1 MKLEHLL
8 IQYFYTSK
16 ELSLQ
21 GIGKFLLSQDL
32 VLPPDTEKEV
42 VMPENAIGFEFNIKA
57 TEDEGLI
64 SYIVENTKKIRP
76 LASADLD
83 SFLTLGK
90 QFLNIGKPFKI
101 SNLEVVQK
109 DFPNVMNWN
118 DAKEACTELG
128 DGWRLPTKDELN
140 QLYNKKNK
148 IDCFKN
154 YSYWS
159 STEQVTD
166 NGYPGAWFQEF
177 TGRQTYSAIEYAT
190 YFRAVRTI

>member
-83 SFLTLGK
+83 SFYIFLTEDHTQEITL
-90 QFLNIGKPFKI
+90 QYF
-101 SNLEVVQK
+101 Q
-109 DFPNVMNWN
+109 
-118 DAKEACTELG
+118 T
-128 DGWRLPTKDELN
+128 LPQNREWCHRHL
-140 QLYNKKNK
+140 
-148 IDCFKN
+148 
-154 YSYWS
+154 
-159 STEQVTD
+159 
-166 NGYPGAWFQEF
+166 
-177 TGRQTYSAIEYAT
+177 
-190 YFRAVRTI
+190 

>member
-32 VLPPDTEKEV
+32 VLPADTEKEV
-42 VMPENAIGFEFNIKA
+42 VMPENAIGFEYNIKS

-101 SNLEVVQK
+101 EGIGTLDKQENINLPKVFLLILK
-109 DFPNVMNWN
+109 L
-118 DAKEACTELG
+118 KL
-128 DGWRLPTKDELN
+128 
-140 QLYNKKNK
+140 
-148 IDCFKN
+148 
-154 YSYWS
+154 
-159 STEQVTD
+159 
-166 NGYPGAWFQEF
+166 
-177 TGRQTYSAIEYAT
+177 
-190 YFRAVRTI
+190 